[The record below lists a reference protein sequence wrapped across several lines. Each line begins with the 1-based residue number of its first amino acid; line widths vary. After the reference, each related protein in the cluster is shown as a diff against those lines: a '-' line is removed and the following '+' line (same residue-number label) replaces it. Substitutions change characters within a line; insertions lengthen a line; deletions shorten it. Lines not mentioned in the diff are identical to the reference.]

1 MQTSKTDIINC
12 TILAMVAVIF
22 LMVSS
27 CNGSVAGRGAKW
39 WEDNE
44 QDLDGDL
51 VDFVYDF
58 GGKMLQNKENNLFD
72 KCSHSDSQEFV

>member
-12 TILAMVAVIF
+12 SLLVIAAVIF

-27 CNGSVAGRGAKW
+27 SNGWVARTGAKW

-44 QDLDGDL
+44 QELDGDF

-58 GGKMLQNKENNLFD
+58 GGRMLENKENNLFD